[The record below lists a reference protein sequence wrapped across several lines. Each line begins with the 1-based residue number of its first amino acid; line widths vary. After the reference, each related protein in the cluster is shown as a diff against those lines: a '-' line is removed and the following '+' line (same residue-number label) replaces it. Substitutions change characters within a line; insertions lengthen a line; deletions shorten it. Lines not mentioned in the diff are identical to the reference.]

1 VRLPDVEGVL
11 FRVAPLKSAVAAVF
25 ALALCAAQAAAVE
38 AYVFRGMGDFSFIAK
53 ALTFSDGMDRL
64 AEKIDKSGVRA
75 RSYRW
80 QEADAVYREIM
91 SRRPDAVAIMGH
103 SAGAVAS
110 LALAER
116 LNGSGIRVAYLG
128 LIDIPGPVGAL
139 PRNVEVAEN
148 YFHAWPVFGQLH
160 ALAGHRG
167 TVLNQYVTGE
177 IHVTMD
183 NSRRVHEAMISA
195 VWAADR
201 PAAAN
206 LQAFAAQAETG
217 LAAKVDRVLAAAPSG
232 GAGDLRTGRSGA
244 ALPPVE

>member
-1 VRLPDVEGVL
+1 MEGVL
-11 FRVAPLKSAVAAVF
+11 SRVAPLKAAF
-25 ALALCAAQAAAVE
+25 AAALVCACAISPASAIE
-38 AYVFRGMGDFSFIAK
+38 AYVFRGMGDFSFIARG
-53 ALTFSDGMDRL
+53 LTFSDGMDRL
-64 AEKIDKSGVRA
+64 AEKIDHSGVRA

-91 SRRPDAVAIMGH
+91 ARQPDAVAIMGH

-110 LALAER
+110 LAVAER
-116 LNGSGIRVAYLG
+116 LKGSGIRVAYLG

-160 ALAGHRG
+160 TLPGHKG
-167 TVLNQYVTGE
+167 PVVNQYVTGE

-195 VWAADR
+195 VWAADQAGR
-201 PAAAN
+201 ARN
-206 LQAFAAQAETG
+206 LQAFAADASVRGVEQA
-217 LAAKVDRVLAAAPSG
+217 LAPI
-232 GAGDLRTGRSGA
+232 
-244 ALPPVE
+244 E